1 MKKLTALVLALALVL
16 CAVSALAATGSV
28 KVDDKTNAAV
38 TNNNNN
44 NNNNNNAATAA
55 ATAPALE
62 KVEANDII
70 NQIIASLGSIQGPDA
85 LNAFFGLAG
94 NDVLPANY
102 MTVNEAQ
109 PFKFA
114 SDPTQFTALSVTLT
128 FPTKYAQQEVVYI
141 MIGIPGA
148 TVADTQWIKVAGQ
161 ANANGDV
168 VIVLTADILQKIG
181 TKTFLA
187 VAVSETK

>member
-28 KVDDKTNAAV
+28 KVDDKTNANV
-38 TNNNNN
+38 TPNNN
-44 NNNNNNAATAA
+44 NNNNNNAATAV
-55 ATAPALE
+55 ATAPALG
-62 KVEANDII
+62 KAEANDNI

-85 LNAFFGLAG
+85 LNAFFGLTG

-102 MTVNEAQ
+102 TTVNEAQ

-128 FPTKYAQQEVVYI
+128 FLTKYAPQEVVYI

>member
-44 NNNNNNAATAA
+44 NNAATAV
-55 ATAPALE
+55 ATAPALG
-62 KVEANDII
+62 KAEANENI

-102 MTVNEAQ
+102 TTVNEAQ

-128 FPTKYAQQEVVYI
+128 FLTKYAPQEVVYI

-161 ANANGDV
+161 ANANGDP

>member
-28 KVDDKTNAAV
+28 KVDDKTNANV
-38 TNNNNN
+38 TTN
-44 NNNNNNAATAA
+44 NNNNNNAATA
-55 ATAPALE
+55 PALG
-62 KVEANDII
+62 KAEANDNI

-102 MTVNEAQ
+102 TTVNEAQ

-161 ANANGDV
+161 TNANGDV

>member
-44 NNNNNNAATAA
+44 NNAAT
-55 ATAPALE
+55 ATAPALG
-62 KVEANDII
+62 KAEANDII

-102 MTVNEAQ
+102 TTVNEAQ

-128 FPTKYAQQEVVYI
+128 FLTKYAQQEVVYI

>member
-141 MIGIPGA
+141 MLFR
-148 TVADTQWIKVAGQ
+148 KHEK
-161 ANANGDV
+161 
-168 VIVLTADILQKIG
+168 LCR
-181 TKTFLA
+181 
-187 VAVSETK
+187 

>member
-28 KVDDKTNAAV
+28 KVDDKTNANV
-38 TNNNNN
+38 TT
-44 NNNNNNAATAA
+44 NNNNNAATA
-55 ATAPALE
+55 PALG
-62 KVEANDII
+62 KAEANDII

-102 MTVNEAQ
+102 TTVNEAQ

-148 TVADTQWIKVAGQ
+148 TVADTQWIKVAGR

>member
-28 KVDDKTNAAV
+28 KVDDKTNANV
-38 TNNNNN
+38 TPN
-44 NNNNNNAATAA
+44 NNNNNNAATAV
-55 ATAPALE
+55 ATAPALG
-62 KVEANDII
+62 KAEANDNI

-102 MTVNEAQ
+102 TTVNEAQ